1 MMFKP
6 GGKHIF
12 YFIAVIAIFLFSCNR
27 KVDPPYQFVD
37 QDLRGKIVN
46 QEWDFVDGV
55 ARVSTVS
62 NDTVLIGLYN
72 AKLEKDCSYAISE
85 EGLTFFVPFF
95 EGLYQLSGDWDS
107 PQSVNFYRGITNL
120 TAWRGAIEIISI
132 DTVSNIINGRIDA
145 TVDDNSSVNGNFVVS
160 LCK

>member
-1 MMFKP
+1 MLKP
-6 GGKHIF
+6 GGNHIF
-12 YFIAVIAIFLFSCNR
+12 YFIAIIAIFLFSCIR
-27 KVDPPYQFVD
+27 KVDSPYQFID
-37 QDLRGKIVN
+37 QHLHGKVGS
-46 QEWDFVDGV
+46 QEWEFADGV
-55 ARVSTVS
+55 ARMSALS
-62 NDTVLIGLYN
+62 SDTILIGLYN
-72 AKLEKDCSYAISE
+72 TQLDKDCSYAISE

-95 EGLYQLSGDWDS
+95 EGLYQLSGDWNS

-132 DTVSNIINGRIDA
+132 DTVANTINGRIDA